1 MWKFIRDQKICMV
14 QKGALLDPTIPIGST
29 EWFDSTTNNF
39 MNFINLHILTFGHC
53 MYCIWALYLQL
64 RMWNFI
70 LHNYNDQVKS
80 WLIRHR
86 ERSPIAI
93 GWGALFALL
102 CFIYFISTMTMFF
115 VFLSLAHAQMTFEMC
130 FYLIC
135 MWNLCLDHFLCE
147 FDFYTQ

>member
-1 MWKFIRDQKICMV
+1 MVKI
-14 QKGALLDPTIPIGST
+14 GALLDLPIAIGST
-29 EWFDSTTNNF
+29 EWFDSITNNF

-53 MYCIWALYLQL
+53 MYCIWALCLLL

-70 LHNYNDQVKS
+70 LHNYNEQVKS

-86 ERSPIAI
+86 ARSPIAI
-93 GWGALFALL
+93 GWSALFALL
-102 CFIYFISTMTMFF
+102 CFIYFISTMIMFF

-147 FDFYTQ
+147 FDFFTQ